1 MRDAILSL
9 YDTGGS
15 STNWVLFDDLRRE
28 LILQINTVFTCANG
42 DTNELVN
49 RLTNHVIGHCD
60 CGITYYRE
68 YQSVRRT
75 DHCESSQTKR

>member
-49 RLTNHVIGHCD
+49 RLTNHVIGHGKIAKD
-60 CGITYYRE
+60 KK
-68 YQSVRRT
+68 
-75 DHCESSQTKR
+75 KRGKLGMF